1 MMLMACPSFFC
12 ASCTGTGGIR
22 LSGLSLVSRPG
33 PEGSDCQQNQTAN
46 KELQAL
52 QHQAAPVFCS
62 TALTS
67 SQIQAGGGD
76 NCRRE
81 LRYSATLAGR
91 IFPCHTHTHW
101 NAQILTWKWAH
112 TNAVCEQ
119 FGPTLRSVFP
129 LRLLLQAKTVLSAS
143 SLTYLESNVHTQIS
157 CTSTHARTPPSRC
170 VPSLMNFSF
179 HDRLQL

>member
-1 MMLMACPSFFC
+1 MMLMACPSSFC
-12 ASCTGTGGIR
+12 ASCTGTRGIR

-81 LRYSATLAGR
+81 LRYSVTLAGR
-91 IFPCHTHTHW
+91 IFLCHTHTAMHRYLPE
-101 NAQILTWKWAH
+101 NELTLMQFVSSSDRPWE
-112 TNAVCEQ
+112 VCSLSDSFYKQKQ
-119 FGPTLRSVFP
+119 FSVHRHLPTLRATCTHKYP
-129 LRLLLQAKTVLSAS
+129 
-143 SLTYLESNVHTQIS
+143 VHLH
-157 CTSTHARTPPSRC
+157 THARPLPDAFL
-170 VPSLMNFSF
+170 V
-179 HDRLQL
+179 

>member
-1 MMLMACPSFFC
+1 MMLMACPSSFC

-52 QHQAAPVFCS
+52 QHRAAPVFCS

-81 LRYSATLAGR
+81 LRY
-91 IFPCHTHTHW
+91 CHSSRKNVSLPHTHW

-119 FGPTLRSVFP
+119 FRPTLRSMFP
-129 LRLLLQAKTVLSAS
+129 LRLRPSPFTSKNS
-143 SLTYLESNVHTQIS
+143 SRCIVTYLPWEQRAHINIPYIYTR
-157 CTSTHARTPPSRC
+157 THAPFQMRS
-170 VPSLMNFSF
+170 
-179 HDRLQL
+179 

>member
-1 MMLMACPSFFC
+1 MMLMARPSSFC

-52 QHQAAPVFCS
+52 QHRAAPVFCS

-81 LRYSATLAGR
+81 LSYCHSSRKNLSL
-91 IFPCHTHTHW
+91 PHTHTEMHRYLPE
-101 NAQILTWKWAH
+101 NELTLM
-112 TNAVCEQ
+112 Q
-119 FGPTLRSVFP
+119 FVSSSDRPWEICSLTDSGH
-129 LRLLLQAKTVLSAS
+129 LLLQAKTVGAS
-143 SLTYLESNVHTQIS
+143 SLTYLESNVHT
-157 CTSTHARTPPSRC
+157 
-170 VPSLMNFSF
+170 
-179 HDRLQL
+179 